1 MNLDRAVVGFGK
13 SATSQQSRHHPQA
26 RLAALSVVFRLRAFI
41 GSKYRRAAN
50 QAFDAQPSQRS
61 DQPKRRRGRSAV
73 TIAVL
78 AVLLPLAAVARSE
91 PYVWPGGK
99 TITVH
104 DYTSNRFARIVAEEV
119 AAWSAIMPG
128 GTKLE
133 YSRESIKDCKEIG
146 GPKTNSVALGEIWVC
161 STAKVGGKGIWGQ
174 GFYYTRNGVIVRGY
188 VQIEEG
194 GPKTEFERYG
204 NVCHELGHALG
215 LGHMKGGG
223 TCMTA
228 NRVRREFPGTK
239 DKATLAKRYEAAGS
253 P

>member
-1 MNLDRAVVGFGK
+1 MNLDRTAVRFGM
-13 SATSQQSRHHPQA
+13 SETGCNGRRYPRA
-26 RLAALSVVFRLRAFI
+26 RLAPLSAVFSPGAHI
-41 GSKYRRAAN
+41 ESKCCRTGN
-50 QAFDAQPSQRS
+50 QTFDALPSERNA
-61 DQPKRRRGRSAV
+61 QPKRRRGWSAV
-73 TIAVL
+73 AIAVF

-99 TITVH
+99 TVVVR
-104 DYTSNRFARIVAEEV
+104 DYTSNTFARIVDEEV
-119 AAWSAIMPG
+119 DAWSAIMPG

-133 YSRESIKDCKEIG
+133 YSRESVKDCKEIG
-146 GPKTNSVALGEIWVC
+146 GRKTNSVALGEIWVC
-161 STAKVGGKGIWGQ
+161 STAKVGGNGIWGQ
-174 GFYYTRNGVIVRGY
+174 GFFYTRNGVIVRGY

-194 GPKTEFERYG
+194 GPKSEFERYG

-239 DKATLAKRYEAAGS
+239 DTAMLVNRYKAAGS